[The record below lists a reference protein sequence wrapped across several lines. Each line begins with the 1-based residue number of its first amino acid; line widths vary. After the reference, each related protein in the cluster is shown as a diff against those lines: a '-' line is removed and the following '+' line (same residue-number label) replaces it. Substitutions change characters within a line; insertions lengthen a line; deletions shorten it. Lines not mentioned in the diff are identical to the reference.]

1 MGSDYDWLFPEDD
14 EPDAPVDETAED
26 NAADTAAAQAAVS
39 EAALRH
45 DMSEYIGMLSAIEAA
60 RPIPAQADSD
70 QLTGADWIVD
80 RLRDVLAPA
89 DPNRFSVEVFTRE
102 DAVVVEVT
110 AHVPVNRRELA
121 RFLMQRIADQE
132 NLGHFEAAPG
142 ADPSKFFLIRR
153 GAIDTSF
160 GWRGHGPRAAAFWA
174 DRDGQRKVFD
184 LAKVFQ
190 TNRVTKQRRYPK
202 VHAWGQDERGGWAEL
217 RLPPGM
223 LLDAVRGREAGLR
236 QALNAPDLVVDSVG
250 VYPLIRL
257 NTKKVSTDFPKIN
270 LLRPE
275 LFVRPRTAA
284 ERHVA
289 AADFVLPLGVRAD
302 GSPILIPQAVA
313 PSMGIFAA
321 AGMGKTIL
329 LEQIVRAAVLQ
340 GAEVIIVDAKN
351 GKDLRKLAL
360 ENLPG
365 VVHYAAGSEAGLHRA
380 VRYVRDEFERRKQLA
395 ARLQQD
401 GVEYK
406 PIPLLLVFDEAPAW
420 LDDQI
425 SGGDKEAKKAAEATI
440 ANLAWI
446 CSQAREQKCFVL
458 TAGQYAYT
466 SAFAGRWK
474 SNTNTLVVLGPPSE
488 INRQAL
494 FAAGEPRDRVKELA
508 AGLSKSMKGRG
519 IVADVETGEIQ
530 MFQGYFNPA
539 GEAADRFDA
548 EVAKA
553 PKLRRFAWR
562 FPIGGEGGGDGSW
575 QDWTPTSDPS
585 SDDLPVINLDLPD
598 GRPDPAAA
606 VFDPTSKSYRPGAKP
621 LRAAHQRRNSHDN

>member
-1 MGSDYDWLFPEDD
+1 MSTYDYLFSDHD
-14 EPDAPVDETAED
+14 EPEETPDETVDETVEA
-26 NAADTAAAQAAVS
+26 TAQAAAS
-39 EAALRH
+39 EAALRL
-45 DMSEYIGMLSAIEAA
+45 DMDEYIAMIAAIEAA
-60 RPIPAQADSD
+60 QPIPAQLNGD

-89 DPNRFSVEVFTRE
+89 DSNRFSVEVFTRE
-102 DAVVVEVT
+102 DAVIAEVT
-110 AHVPVNRRELA
+110 VHVLVNRRELA
-121 RFLMQRIADQE
+121 RFLVQHIADQG
-132 NLGHFEAAPG
+132 NLGAFEAAPA

-174 DRDGQRKVFD
+174 DRNGQRKVFD

-190 TNRVTKQRRYPK
+190 TNRHTKQRRYPN
-202 VHAWGQDERGGWAEL
+202 VHAWGQDARGGWAEL

-223 LLDAVRGREAGLR
+223 LLDTVRGREAGLR

-250 VYPLIRL
+250 VYPVIRL
-257 NTKKVSTDFPKIN
+257 NTKNVSTDFPKVN

-275 LFVRPRTAA
+275 LFVRPRTMA
-284 ERHVA
+284 ERHAA

-302 GSPILIPQAVA
+302 GSPILISQAVA

-340 GAEVIIVDAKN
+340 GAEVILVDAKN

-380 VRYVRDEFERRKQLA
+380 VRYVRDEFERRKALA
-395 ARLQQD
+395 ARLQQE

-425 SGGDKEAKKAAEATI
+425 QSKGEAQAAAEATI

-474 SNTNTLVVLGPPSE
+474 SNTNTLVILGPPSE

-494 FAAGEPRDRVKELA
+494 FAAGEPRDRVKELGA
-508 AGLSKSMKGRG
+508 QLSKSMKGRG

-539 GEAADRFDA
+539 GEAADRFNN
-548 EVAKA
+548 EVMKA
-553 PKLRRFAWR
+553 PRLPRFAWR
-562 FPIGGEGGGDGSW
+562 FPIGNENGGDGTW
-575 QDWTPTSDPS
+575 MDWTPTSDPS
-585 SDDLPVINLDLPD
+585 SDDLVVIDLDLPD

-606 VFDPTSKSYRPGAKP
+606 VFDPTSKNYRPGAKP
-621 LRAAHQRRNSHDN
+621 LRAAHQRRNSYDKK

>member
-1 MGSDYDWLFPEDD
+1 MTANYDYLFGDD
-14 EPDAPVDETAED
+14 ADAPVEETVADSAEPD
-26 NAADTAAAQAAVS
+26 PT
-39 EAALRH
+39 ALRH
-45 DMSEYIGMLSAIEAA
+45 DMDEYIDMLPAIDTA
-60 RPIPAQADSD
+60 RPIPAQPDD
-70 QLTGADWIVD
+70 EQLTGAAWIVD

-89 DPNRFSVEVFTRE
+89 DPSRFSVEVFTRE
-102 DAVVVEVT
+102 DAVVAEVT
-110 AHVPVNRRELA
+110 VHVLVNRRELA
-121 RFLMQRIADQE
+121 RFLTQRIADQE
-132 NLGHFEAAPG
+132 NLGVFTAAP
-142 ADPSKFFLIRR
+142 AVDPSKFFLIRR

-160 GWRGHGPRAAAFWA
+160 GWRSHGPRAAAFWA

-184 LAKVFQ
+184 LAGIYQ
-190 TNRVTKQRRYPK
+190 TNRRTKQRRYPK

-223 LLDAVRGREAGLR
+223 LLDTVRGREAGLR
-236 QALNAPDLVVDSVG
+236 QALNAPELVVDSAG
-250 VYPLIRL
+250 VYPVIRL
-257 NTKKVSTDFPKIN
+257 NTKKISTEFPKVN
-270 LLRPE
+270 LLRPD

-302 GSPILIPQAVA
+302 GSPILIWQAVA

-395 ARLQQD
+395 ARLLQD

-458 TAGQYAYT
+458 TAGQYAYA

-474 SNTNTLVVLGPPSE
+474 SNTNTLVILGSPSE

-562 FPIGGEGGGDGSW
+562 FPIGGEEGGDGSW
-575 QDWTPTSDPS
+575 QDWTPTSEPS

-598 GRPDPAAA
+598 GRPDPAAT

-621 LRAAHQRRNSHDN
+621 LRAAHQRRNSYDN

>member
-1 MGSDYDWLFPEDD
+1 MSASYDFLFGADPD
-14 EPDAPVDETAED
+14 ELDESVEEIGDHAEVR
-26 NAADTAAAQAAVS
+26 AAAAARAAAS
-39 EAALRH
+39 EAALRR
-45 DMSEYIGMLSAIEAA
+45 DMNEYIEMLPAIDAA
-60 RPIPAQADSD
+60 RPIPAQPDGE

-80 RLRDVLAPA
+80 RLRAVLAPA
-89 DPNRFSVEVFTRE
+89 DPSRFSVEVFTRE

-121 RFLMQRIADQE
+121 RFLTLRIADQE
-132 NLGHFEAAPG
+132 NLGVFEAAPA

-190 TNRVTKQRRYPK
+190 TNRHTKKRRYPK

-250 VYPLIRL
+250 VYPVIRL
-257 NTKKVSTDFPKIN
+257 RTKKVSTEFPKVN

-275 LFVRPRTAA
+275 LFVRPRTQA

-302 GSPILIPQAVA
+302 GSPVLVSQAVA
-313 PSMGIFAA
+313 PSMGVFAA

-340 GAEVIIVDAKN
+340 GAEVILVDAKN

-380 VRYVRDEFERRKQLA
+380 VRYVRDEFERRKALA
-395 ARLQQD
+395 ARLQQE

-420 LDDQI
+420 LDDAI

-440 ANLAWI
+440 ANLSWI

-458 TAGQYAYT
+458 TAGQYAYA

-474 SNTNTLVVLGPPSE
+474 SNTNTLVILGPPSE

-494 FAAGEPRDRVKELA
+494 FAAGEPRDRVKELGA
-508 AGLSKSMKGRG
+508 QLSKSMKGRG

-530 MFQGYFNPA
+530 MFQGYFNPP
-539 GEAADRFDA
+539 GEAADRFNT
-548 EVAKA
+548 EVMKS
-553 PKLRRFAWR
+553 PRLPRFAWR
-562 FPIGGEGGGDGSW
+562 FPIGDEEGPTARG
-575 QDWTPTSDPS
+575 WTGRRHRTRPATTSP
-585 SDDLPVINLDLPD
+585 
-598 GRPDPAAA
+598 
-606 VFDPTSKSYRPGAKP
+606 
-621 LRAAHQRRNSHDN
+621 